1 MPDVYIND
9 ISVSLPGPPI
19 HNDEMEAVLGQIG
32 NAPSRSRRIVL
43 RSNGIK
49 SRHYVID
56 KTTRT
61 ITANNAQLTAQ
72 AIRGLAQGDINLDTI
87 GILACGTSSPDL
99 LNPNHALMTQGE
111 LGMHPCEAI
120 ATSGICLSGVTALKT
135 AFLSIKS
142 GEHTQG
148 IATGSE
154 VASLALKAENYT
166 QESPSEDLMKRPEL
180 AFGKDFIR
188 WMLSDGAGAMLLSDQ
203 PNPEKPSLRIAWID
217 ILSYAGEMEGCM
229 YWGGI
234 KQADGSLKGWREF
247 PLKHACSSQ
256 NMFAVEQ
263 DVKLLNE
270 HIVEYTVTKPLK
282 TLISKRKIEV
292 DDIDFFLPHYS
303 SMFFRD
309 KMAEGLVR
317 AGLPIPMEKSFTN
330 LTTKGNTGA
339 ASIYIILEELFNT
352 QPLHRDQKILC
363 FIPESGRF
371 STAFMMLE
379 VV

>member
-217 ILSYAGEMEGCM
+217 ILSYAGK
-229 YWGGI
+229 W
-234 KQADGSLKGWREF
+234 KA
-247 PLKHACSSQ
+247 ACTGEASNKRMVLSKAGVNFHSSTP
-256 NMFAVEQ
+256 ARA
-263 DVKLLNE
+263 KTCLLSNRMLSCS
-270 HIVEYTVTKPLK
+270 TN
-282 TLISKRKIEV
+282 TL
-292 DDIDFFLPHYS
+292 
-303 SMFFRD
+303 
-309 KMAEGLVR
+309 
-317 AGLPIPMEKSFTN
+317 
-330 LTTKGNTGA
+330 
-339 ASIYIILEELFNT
+339 
-352 QPLHRDQKILC
+352 
-363 FIPESGRF
+363 
-371 STAFMMLE
+371 
-379 VV
+379 